1 MNLIVEETG
10 MERDINYQSFLKL
23 DVAQFTDKWVAIV
36 GGKLIAVR
44 DNFKEV
50 YNEAREKFPRKR
62 PLVAK
67 IPPKRVM
74 IL

>member
-1 MNLIVEETG
+1 
-10 MERDINYQSFLKL
+10 MERDLNYQSFLKL
-23 DVAQFTDKWVAIV
+23 DVTQFMDKWVAIV
-36 GGKLIAVR
+36 DGKLVAVK

-50 YNEAREKFPRKR
+50 YQEATEKFPRKR

-67 IPPKRVM
+67 IPPKKVM